1 MYLLKVY
8 QPSSQANRFYRNP
21 RMIKCWTLCFWIL
34 RILRQSL
41 QTEPINNMESAWLSI
56 PQFIF
61 HREVNRWSKRK
72 GRSSSS
78 SSSSDSSTISLT
90 GGLSQVW
97 AAFFTERLGHYI
109 SWSRSRPHP
118 WVSNTVPFAQCV
130 ATEGDWSL
138 WSAAAKWSLLAVEI
152 RLLINIMVGS
162 SSPSLGRI

>member
-1 MYLLKVY
+1 MA
-8 QPSSQANRFYRNP
+8 PNSSVW
-21 RMIKCWTLCFWIL
+21 WTLCFWIL
-34 RILRQSL
+34 RILGQSL

-61 HREVNRWSKRK
+61 HCEVNRWSKQK
-72 GRSSSS
+72 ERSSSS

-118 WVSNTVPFAQCV
+118 WASNTGPCAQCV
-130 ATEGDWSL
+130 VTEDDWSL
-138 WSAAAKWSLLAVEI
+138 WWAATKWSLLACSGNWI
-152 RLLINIMVGS
+152 ADKHHSWLLQ
-162 SSPSLGRI
+162 PLLGKDLNLLDEMDKV